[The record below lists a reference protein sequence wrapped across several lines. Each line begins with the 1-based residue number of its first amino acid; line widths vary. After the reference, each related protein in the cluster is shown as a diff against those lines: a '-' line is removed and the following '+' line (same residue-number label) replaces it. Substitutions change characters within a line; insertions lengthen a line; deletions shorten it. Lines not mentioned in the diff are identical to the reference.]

1 MKKAEKEIRDKFN
14 KYMEDSKE
22 TKKTIFDIKPKDESK
37 IKYKDYLHY
46 NDEIKKE
53 RKELR
58 TKLNKLDDKIK
69 LIHSNN
75 TKELSEE
82 QLLKFSQELDQYH
95 SSEEFKQKYDSIHV
109 PGLSLLN
116 RLQKELKEFETNN
129 KELEQG
135 LIESKKL
142 VKEQEKKQSKEE
154 KEKYIKK

>member
-1 MKKAEKEIRDKFN
+1 MYHAKNKKLRSLLLK
-14 KYMEDSKE
+14 SL
-22 TKKTIFDIKPKDESK
+22 KKK